1 MRNIAA
7 NAKANFLM
15 SVPEREQ
22 TDPSVSTE

>member
-1 MRNIAA
+1 VRNIAA
-7 NAKANFLM
+7 GAKENFLM